1 MQIANNG
8 CTYQRCGA
16 LAIIFIP
23 RSKLRSLNIE
33 DNFNNT
39 FFGKILPHTTAVAT
53 EFRAKVTQISQ
64 TTKQTTT
71 NNPHKSHKTHK
82 EYNRYEDENENEDE
96 THPPPLRYALV
107 QPVSGGQLAG
117 AVIT

>member
-1 MQIANNG
+1 MKIISITPFSIKSFLTPPLWHGIGANL
-8 CTYQRCGA
+8 TQ
-16 LAIIFIP
+16 
-23 RSKLRSLNIE
+23 
-33 DNFNNT
+33 NN
-39 FFGKILPHTTAVAT
+39 
-53 EFRAKVTQISQ
+53 Q

-82 EYNRYEDENENEDE
+82 EYNRYEDEDENEDE

-107 QPVSGGQLAG
+107 HPVSGGQLAG